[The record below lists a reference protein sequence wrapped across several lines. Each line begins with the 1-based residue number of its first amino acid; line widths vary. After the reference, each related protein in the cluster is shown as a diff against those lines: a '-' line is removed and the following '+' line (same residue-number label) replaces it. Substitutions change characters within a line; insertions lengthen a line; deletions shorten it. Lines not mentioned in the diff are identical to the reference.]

1 MANLLS
7 VLVPVAAALALA
19 ACATSPQA
27 QVVRFHAGQPVS
39 RGTIVIVPANTAM
52 AGTLEFQAQ
61 AAAITPHLQ
70 ANGFTV
76 VPDASQAQFTARVD
90 VATASRMGQP
100 RGSNVSVGVG
110 GGFSTGNVGIGTNVR
125 VPVGGNNQPTSIT
138 GTTLSVSIIDNA
150 SNTATW
156 EGRASTDGATN
167 QPSGTAAAPQLA
179 AALFREFP
187 GQPGASVRVPL

>member
-1 MANLLS
+1 MANLFS
-7 VLVPVAAALALA
+7 ILVPAAAALALA
-19 ACATSPQA
+19 ACASSPQA
-27 QVVRFHAGQPVS
+27 QVVRFHTGQPIS
-39 RGTIVIVPANTAM
+39 RGTIVIVPANDAM
-52 AGTLEFQAQ
+52 AGTLEFQTQ
-61 AAAITPHLQ
+61 AASITPHLQ

-76 VPDASQAQFTARVD
+76 VTDASQAQFTARVD

-150 SNTATW
+150 TSTAIW
-156 EGRASTDGATN
+156 EGRASTEGSAN
-167 QPSGTAAAPQLA
+167 QPSGTPAAPQLA
-179 AALFREFP
+179 QALFQDFP
-187 GQPGASVRVPL
+187 GPSGTTTRAPM